1 MNLNLQESSIVQ
13 QLRCLHT
20 EYLDDFERLLLDY
33 LDEMQRELAMCEYY
47 ESMMEGERHMMEC
60 GYLRDIDNEL
70 SIQGVY

>member
-1 MNLNLQESSIVQ
+1 V
-13 QLRCLHT
+13 
-20 EYLDDFERLLLDY
+20 LLAY